1 MFTGFNPALLDDT
14 EFKEDS
20 VREVIIA
27 PILTRLGY
35 ATSGKNRVI
44 RSKSLNHP
52 FIYGG
57 TRKIAITLIPD
68 YTLFSDDSAAMILDA
83 KHPSEDVLSRA
94 NVQQAYSYAI
104 HPEIKCQHFALCN
117 GKALVVFNVDK
128 SEPLLHLP
136 FSEFES
142 KWDEIEKHI
151 SPKHLK
157 YPMLRRFAP
166 DFGCALA
173 RLGFAE
179 GGTVTLLPAQLNMFA
194 RLDEDMLSASAN
206 IEFAETP
213 HCVSFDFNRRL
224 LPEILAGLPAQLADM
239 FSGALSRAPFMAAA
253 ELAIEVDIDTKLGP
267 EIKGELENYRPLI
280 IEKVFVARFNHLPLQ
295 KEATDIPEGVFR
307 LRRAYSIEPPPE
319 NRNP

>member
-1 MFTGFNPALLDDT
+1 MFTGFNPSLLDDA

-27 PILTRLGY
+27 PILNRLGY
-35 ATSGKNRVI
+35 TPSGPNRVI
-44 RSKSLNHP
+44 RSKSLTHP

-57 TRKIAITLIPD
+57 TRKVPITLIPD
-68 YTLFSDDSAAMILDA
+68 YTLISDESTALILDA

-94 NVQQAYSYAI
+94 NVQQVYSYAI

-128 SEPLLHLP
+128 NEPLLHLP

-157 YPMLRRFAP
+157 YPMLRQFAP
-166 DFGCALA
+166 DFGSALA

-179 GGTVTLLPAQLNMFA
+179 GGTVTLLTAQLNLFA

-206 IEFAETP
+206 TELAEKP
-213 HCVSFDFNRRL
+213 HCVSFDFNREL
-224 LPEILAGLPAQLADM
+224 LPKILSGLPAQLADM
-239 FSGALSRAPFMAAA
+239 FSRALSRVPFMAAA

-267 EIKGELENYRPLI
+267 EIEGKLENFRPLI
-280 IEKVFVARFNHLPLQ
+280 IEKVLAARFNHFPLLR
-295 KEATDIPEGVFR
+295 EATDIPEGVFR
-307 LRRAYSIEPPPE
+307 LRRAYSIKPPPE
-319 NRNP
+319 NP